1 MTKLINTE
9 DWSMKY
15 RNEAINIENQKILV
29 TNFHGT
35 EQEKDLTEPSN
46 CDGFGRVRHFRLSTN
61 APWPKNTLPIQPAC
75 TTLGIKSPEMLTAQ
89 VFQNAVCNW
98 RCWYCFVPFSLLSAN
113 KKHSKWMSASELIDL
128 YLQEENRSPMIDLS
142 GGQPDLVPEW
152 VPWTMRELQKRS
164 LENNVYLWSDDNL
177 SNDYFWK
184 FLSADD
190 IELISSY
197 KNYGKVC
204 CFKGFDSE
212 SFSFNTQAE
221 PALYEKQFSL
231 IKKFMKLD
239 LDLYCYVTLTTPS
252 NDSIAE
258 KVSKFVDKLQDI
270 DKNLPLRTIP
280 LEISIFSPVK
290 SRLTDEKESS
300 IDYQQI
306 AIGEWNSQLKE
317 RFSASQ
323 LSSKITDIKLRSE

>member
-1 MTKLINTE
+1 
-9 DWSMKY
+9 MKY
-15 RNEAINIENQKILV
+15 RSEAINIENQKILV

-46 CDGFGRVRHFRLSTN
+46 CDGFGRVRHFRYSTN

-75 TTLGIKSPEMLTAQ
+75 AILGIKSPEMLTAQ

-98 RCWYCFVPFSLLSAN
+98 RCWYCFVPFNLLSAN
-113 KKHSKWMSASELIDL
+113 KNHSKWMSASELIDL
-128 YLQEENRSPMIDLS
+128 YLQEENRPPMIDLS

-152 VPWTMRELQKRS
+152 IPWTMRELRKRG

-258 KVSKFVDKLQDI
+258 KVSKFVDKLQDV

-280 LEISIFSPVK
+280 LEISTIFSPVK

-300 IDYQQI
+300 IGYQQT
-306 AIGEWNSQLKE
+306 AICEWNSQLKE
-317 RFSASQ
+317 RFSASR

>member
-1 MTKLINTE
+1 MTKLIDTE
-9 DWSMKY
+9 DWSIRY
-15 RNEAINIENQKILV
+15 RNEAIDKENEKILI

-35 EQEKDLTEPSN
+35 EQEKDFTEPSN
-46 CDGFGRVRHFRLSTN
+46 CEGFGRIRHFKLSTN
-61 APWPKNTLPIQPAC
+61 DPWPQNTLPIQPAC
-75 TTLGIKSPEMLTAQ
+75 DALGIESPEMLTAQ

-98 RCWYCFVPFSLLSAN
+98 RCWYCYVPFTLLSAN
-113 KKHSKWMSASELIDL
+113 KKYSKWQSPSELVEL
-128 YLQEENRSPMIDLS
+128 YLREENRPPMIDLS

-152 VPWTMRELQKRS
+152 VPWTMRELQKRG
-164 LENNVYLWSDDNL
+164 LENEVYLWSDDNL

-184 FLSADD
+184 FLSTED
-190 IELISSY
+190 IELITSY

-221 PALYEKQFSL
+221 PDLYDKQFSL
-231 IKKFMKLD
+231 MKRFMELD
-239 LDLYCYVTLTTPS
+239 IDLYCYVTLTTPS
-252 NDSIAE
+252 RDSIAE
-258 KVSKFVDKLQDI
+258 KISKFVDKLQDV

-290 SRLTDEKESS
+290 SRLDETKESS

-306 AIGEWNSQLKE
+306 AIREWNSQLKE
-317 RFSASQ
+317 RFSISQ
-323 LSSKITDIKLRSE
+323 LSNKITDIELRG